1 MTPWPDPLSSWQTS
15 WSPNDWTYDPSQE
28 QYHESMT
35 NQNCNVRA
43 VSHAWDVFLLSIC
56 QSDQQSDKR
65 NDWVILHW
73 KHFQVSSTFA
83 TKSILKN
90 LQRGFLP
97 HRWYICR
104 GRMSP
109 WHSSFIQNK
118 RGPIFRLSEYREL
131 PLPIPGPGSLLPAPT
146 CLYKKL
152 NLGSGLVD

>member
-1 MTPWPDPLSSWQTS
+1 MTPWPDPMTEHMTHLKNNTMSPWPTKIVIWGQFRTLGMFFIVNLPKWSAERQKKWLSNIALKAF
-15 WSPNDWTYDPSQE
+15 PGL
-28 QYHESMT
+28 QYF
-35 NQNCNVRA
+35 CNKIN
-43 VSHAWDVFLLSIC
+43 FE
-56 QSDQQSDKR
+56 
-65 NDWVILHW
+65 
-73 KHFQVSSTFA
+73 
-83 TKSILKN
+83 KN

-152 NLGSGLVD
+152 NLGAGLVD